1 MGGPDYI
8 ELYRRARAAVPS
20 RSKTPEEWGRRA
32 ERMNEGN
39 LLDNS
44 YTRDFLSA
52 VDISGCESV
61 LDVGCGVGNLL
72 IPLCGRLKRGYG
84 LDFSPGMLE
93 AARANAKKAGL
104 ENATIVLRSWE
115 DDWSDIPP
123 ADIVIAS
130 RCLDVDD
137 MAWALQKLHAHAQR
151 RIYVTYRIG
160 PSYLDEAIYEAIG
173 RKLIPRP
180 DHMLVVNILKQLGM
194 KPKLSTIR
202 TEDKHSAYPDFE
214 AFRKRVEWSLDTLS
228 SDETR
233 KLRDFFENLP
243 RGTDD
248 ERVHKHPIE
257 WALISWEK

>member
-44 YTRDFLSA
+44 YTRDFLAA
-52 VDISGCESV
+52 VDVAGCESV

-72 IPLCGRLKRGYG
+72 IPLCGKLQRGWG
-84 LDFSPGMLE
+84 LDFSPGMLQ
-93 AARANAKKAGL
+93 AAQANAKKAGL

-137 MAWALQKLHAHAQR
+137 MAWALQKLHAQAR
-151 RIYVTYRIG
+151 RRVYVTYRMG
-160 PSYLDEAIYEAIG
+160 PSYLDEAIYEAVG
-173 RKLIPRP
+173 RKLVPRP
-180 DHMLVVNILKQLGM
+180 DHTLVVNILKQLGM
-194 KPKLSTIR
+194 KPKMSTIR
-202 TEDKHSAYPDFE
+202 TEDKHSVYPDFE
-214 AFRKRVEWSLDTLS
+214 AFRRRVEWSLDALS
-228 SDETR
+228 PEETAGL
-233 KLRDFFENLP
+233 KMFFDGLP
-243 RGTDD
+243 RGSDD
-248 ERVHKHPIE
+248 ERVHTHPIE